1 MARIAV
7 TKAAANAAHK
17 MGFIVV
23 NIVIGARNAIFRRK
37 VNAYVTVK

>member
-7 TKAAANAAHK
+7 AKAAANAAHK

-37 VNAYVTVK
+37 MNVCVTVK